1 MRALILRILTLI
13 VGTLDSTGIKGVV
26 YVSSGVHYRD
36 LFRLTFR
43 LTLIVG
49 ARGVEE
55 NRDLDIFIFS
65 VLMLAEVF
73 GQARFFNSEQVRET
87 RH

>member
-26 YVSSGVHYRD
+26 YVSSGVHHRD
-36 LFRLTFR
+36 LLRLTFR

-55 NRDLDIFIFS
+55 NRYLDIFQIFS
-65 VLMLAEVF
+65 LN
-73 GQARFFNSEQVRET
+73 ARRGLWTSSILQ
-87 RH
+87 